1 MNAEH
6 AICQRASFE
15 QHKAEQDRVPDA
27 PPYRADGI
35 VAHGD
40 ALNEHRVDC
49 HTDEDQQTLKANG
62 EQGFE
67 IVLAHT
73 SDFPVCQRGKRN
85 GR

>member
-6 AICQRASFE
+6 AVRQRTCLK
-15 QHKAEQDRVPDA
+15 QHEAEQDRVPDA
-27 PPYRADGI
+27 SPYCADGI

-40 ALNEHRVDC
+40 ALNEHRIDR
-49 HTDEDQQTLKANG
+49 HADEDQESLKAYG

-67 IVLAHT
+67 IILAHAT
-73 SDFPVCQRGKRN
+73 NFTVAQCGKRD

>member
-1 MNAEH
+1 MNAED
-6 AICQRASFE
+6 AVRQRARFE
-15 QHKAEQDRVPDA
+15 KHEAEQDRVPDA

-40 ALNEHRVDC
+40 ALNEHRIDR
-49 HTDEDQQTLKANG
+49 HADEDQQTLKANS

-67 IVLAHT
+67 IVLAHAA
-73 SDFPVCQRGKRN
+73 DFPVAQRGKRD